1 MRTDY
6 RLVAAVIAPL
16 LFWPYLPS
24 WDSSYLGGG
33 ALDALALFIAIPI
46 AEEILFRGFLQG
58 GLLKR
63 DWFAQISTGFS
74 RANWLTSIAFAGAHI
89 WQHPLVLIPGYFGVS
104 MVLGYFRE
112 RYGGLLV
119 PVLLHCYYNLGLLLF
134 AA

>member
-16 LFWPYLPS
+16 LIWPYLPS
-24 WDSSYLGGG
+24 WDSSYLEGG

>member
-16 LFWPYLPS
+16 LIWPYLPS